1 MSEAPKPDDALDPA
15 PKPRRRSRKKAPT
28 ASGDAT
34 IEQPAVVDAKPK
46 RRKDVPSAS
55 SPDALA
61 RMKRQKGE
69 GTKPELLIQ
78 AALEAEGLTF
88 EVQAKVVPG
97 VRRRADIVFRE
108 AKIAVFVDGCFW
120 HACPVHATWPK
131 ANAEWWKA
139 KIEGN
144 QRRDRDTDQRLAEAG
159 WKVVRIWEC
168 EAANPITAVHRVGDA
183 GILLAKSS
191 AR

>member
-1 MSEAPKPDDALDPA
+1 MSDAQKPDTTSGSRPQPHRRGRNTAKTASVDALPES
-15 PKPRRRSRKKAPT
+15 PGS
-28 ASGDAT
+28 
-34 IEQPAVVDAKPK
+34 VDAKPK
-46 RRKDVPSAS
+46 RRKDVPAAS

-108 AKIAVFVDGCFW
+108 EKTAIFVDGCFW

-131 ANAEWWKA
+131 ANADWWKA

-144 QRRDRDTDQRLAEAG
+144 QRRDRDTDQRLADAG

-168 EAANPITAVHRVGDA
+168 EAATPTTARQRIVDA
-183 GILLAKSS
+183 GIPLAKSLP
-191 AR
+191 R